1 MAFQV
6 VWLRKHQNSLQIS
19 PDCELWQIWFGEA
32 ILWPM
37 VEQTANNESTNNTQ
51 PETTRPA
58 GGTTP
63 ARWGV
68 LIGVGGLVIALDQ
81 TVKWLVTTK
90 LQLGQSWE
98 PIPAIG
104 SFIKITYSYNSGAA
118 FGMFANASDLFL
130 LLALITIGAF
140 IFSYPKLPSHAW
152 LSRVSIGLISG
163 GAFSNALDR
172 LRMSHVVDYVHVQL
186 TPTFSNISNLAD
198 HAITVGVILLLVDQW
213 LAERRNASTAQPA
226 PEETELTTP
235 SISDKL

>member
-1 MAFQV
+1 
-6 VWLRKHQNSLQIS
+6 
-19 PDCELWQIWFGEA
+19 
-32 ILWPM
+32 M

-63 ARWGV
+63 VRWGV

-81 TVKWLVTTK
+81 TVKWLVTTR

-172 LRMSHVVDYVHVQL
+172 MMRSGHVVDYVHVQL

-213 LAERRNASTAQPA
+213 LAERRSASLAASTSQPT
-226 PEETELTTP
+226 PDETELTTP